1 MLGKIEGRRRGR
13 QRMRWLDGITDSMDL
28 RLSKLRK
35 ITDREDWHAE
45 AHGVAKIWTWLSN
58 WITTIRIHPETSL
71 YNELFSL
78 ALLSLGS
85 GSLPAHRNL
94 IWRIKPR
101 KINQTQDMER
111 KSSSDILWG
120 PWSQL
125 FLIQI
130 QFDFFFYLCISVYL
144 PIYFFFWTS
153 LSWLFAHKQTF
164 RDISPLVL
172 SVKRKPLS
180 KSKKQKSKTK
190 TNKWATSG
198 NDSLGESY
206 PFQDFQASLCN
217 LAQGLEPRAGW
228 GISCLV
234 EEAGLWSD
242 FRKGGGWGSSHLDRD
257 WRGPWAAA
265 VRNACR
271 GD

>member
-130 QFDFFFYLCISVYL
+130 QFDFFFLSVYICL
-144 PIYFFFWTS
+144 PTYLLFFLNQS
-153 LSWLFAHKQTF
+153 
-164 RDISPLVL
+164 
-172 SVKRKPLS
+172 
-180 KSKKQKSKTK
+180 
-190 TNKWATSG
+190 
-198 NDSLGESY
+198 E
-206 PFQDFQASLCN
+206 
-217 LAQGLEPRAGW
+217 LAIR
-228 GISCLV
+228 S
-234 EEAGLWSD
+234 
-242 FRKGGGWGSSHLDRD
+242 
-257 WRGPWAAA
+257 
-265 VRNACR
+265 
-271 GD
+271 